1 MKPSF
6 RNIYAFAAVLS
17 LTACVNDDTDFG
29 DVIIDSQF
37 EPVAIA
43 FSNEPAADA
52 EETIPAGDNDYVENN
67 TFAYTV
73 TITYSKDGA
82 QLTGATSAVT
92 ATVDGAH
99 VTVRSVGRSVHYI
112 VRGESNNGSLKIY
125 NTNKFQLT
133 LDGVTLHN
141 PNGAAI
147 NNQCGKSLY
156 LVLAEGSNNTLS
168 CGASAQTIVGEDLK
182 GAVFSE
188 GQIILSGSG
197 MLTVE
202 SNYRN
207 GIATDD
213 YLIVRPGN
221 IVNVSST
228 AGNAIKANDGVEI
241 RGSALNL
248 YTNAAGSKGINS
260 ESDIT
265 VSGGRTT
272 VVVDS
277 DYLINEVDTTSSA
290 AIKCD
295 STTYIRGGRVLLKSN
310 GKGCRGINSNF
321 GINISGGEIK
331 VVTTGIAEVSTPY
344 ALKSDCDIN
353 VTGGSV
359 YLYSSHGAVTKV
371 AEGYNFVY
379 SPGWKSKIERGRWF
393 FEIDY

>member
-1 MKPSF
+1 MKPTF
-6 RNIYAFAAVLS
+6 RNIYVLAAALS

-29 DVIIDSQF
+29 DVIIDSNF

-43 FSNEPAADA
+43 FSNDPADDGA
-52 EETIPAGDNDYVENN
+52 ETIPADDNDYVENN
-67 TFAYTV
+67 AFAYTV
-73 TITYSKDGA
+73 TITYSNDGA
-82 QLTGATSAVT
+82 QLSGATSAVT

-99 VTVRSVGRSVHYI
+99 VTVRSAGRSVHYI
-112 VRGESNNGSLKIY
+112 IRGQSNDGSLKIY
-125 NTNKFQLT
+125 NTNKFRLT
-133 LDGVTLHN
+133 LDVVTLHN

-156 LVLAEGSNNTLS
+156 LVLAEGSNNALS

-221 IVNVSST
+221 VVNISSS

-260 ESDIT
+260 EADIK

-310 GKGCRGINSNF
+310 GKGCRGINSDF
-321 GINISGGEIK
+321 GINVSGGELK
-331 VVTTGIAEVSTPY
+331 VVTTGITEVSTPY
-344 ALKSDCDIN
+344 ALKSDRDIN

-359 YLYSSHGAVTKV
+359 YLYSSHGAVSKT
-371 AEGYNFVY
+371 AEGYNFIY
-379 SPGWKSKIERGRWF
+379 SPGWASKTERGRWF

>member
-1 MKPSF
+1 MKPTF
-6 RNIYAFAAVLS
+6 GNIYALAAALS

-29 DVIIDSQF
+29 DVIIDSSF

-43 FSNEPAADA
+43 FSNDPADDGA
-52 EETIPAGDNDYVENN
+52 ETIPAGDNDYVENN
-67 TFAYTV
+67 AFAYTV
-73 TITYSKDGA
+73 TITYSNDGA
-82 QLTGATSAVT
+82 QLSGATTAVT

-112 VRGESNNGSLKIY
+112 VRGESNNGSLKVY
-125 NTNKFQLT
+125 NTNKYKLT

-188 GQIILSGSG
+188 GQIILSGNG

-248 YTNAAGSKGINS
+248 YTNAPGSKGINS
-260 ESDIT
+260 EADIK

-321 GINISGGEIK
+321 GINVSGGELK

-344 ALKSDCDIN
+344 ALKSDRDIN
-353 VTGGSV
+353 VTAGSV
-359 YLYSSHGAVTKV
+359 YLYSSHSAVSKV
-371 AEGYNFVY
+371 AEGYNFNY
-379 SPGWKSKIERGRWF
+379 SPGWASKTERGRWF

>member
-1 MKPSF
+1 MKPTF
-6 RNIYAFAAVLS
+6 GNIYALAAALS

-29 DVIIDSQF
+29 DVIIDSSF

-43 FSNEPAADA
+43 FSNDPADDGA
-52 EETIPAGDNDYVENN
+52 ETIPAGDNDYVENN
-67 TFAYTV
+67 AFAYTV
-73 TITYSKDGA
+73 TITYSNDGA
-82 QLTGATSAVT
+82 QLSGATTAVS

-112 VRGESNNGSLKIY
+112 VRGESNNGSLKVY
-125 NTNKFQLT
+125 NTNKYKLT

-221 IVNVSST
+221 VVNVSSS

-248 YTNAAGSKGINS
+248 YTNAPGSKGINS
-260 ESDIT
+260 EADIT

-321 GINISGGEIK
+321 GINVSGGELK

-344 ALKSDCDIN
+344 ALKSDRDIN
-353 VTGGSV
+353 VTAGSV

-371 AEGYNFVY
+371 DEGYNFNY
-379 SPGWKSKIERGRWF
+379 SPGWASKTERGRWF
-393 FEIDY
+393 FEVDY